1 MAAVLAKRHSIPILC
16 SLPTI
21 YYHLATPNGTAI
33 PIEERNA
40 DEVTSFHGHQWA
52 AKKANIYNPIFDI
65 MPADLVTA
73 LITEKGVVEQPN
85 LDRITRLFRHKTI
98 YILQHWSRLMLLNFI
113 NMLTHNL
120 V

>member
-1 MAAVLAKRHSIPILC
+1 
-16 SLPTI
+16 
-21 YYHLATPNGTAI
+21 
-33 PIEERNA
+33 
-40 DEVTSFHGHQWA
+40 
-52 AKKANIYNPIFDI
+52 

-85 LDRITRLFRHKTI
+85 FDRIARLFRHKTI
-98 YILQHWSRLMLLNFI
+98 YILQHWSRLMPLNFI

>member
-1 MAAVLAKRHSIPILC
+1 MAAVLAKRHSIPFYVACPL
-16 SLPTI
+16 STI
-21 YYHLATPNGTAI
+21 DLATPNGTAI

-40 DEVTSFHGHQWA
+40 DEVTSFHGRQWA
-52 AKKANIYNPIFDI
+52 AKKANIYNPVFDI

-98 YILQHWSRLMLLNFI
+98 YILQHWSRLMPLNFI